1 MARKKDKEIQG
12 VTLDAAELS
21 AGASHRRVR
30 LTTEAEY
37 SPEWKCQY
45 CGKVL
50 ANETYYMKHSCR
62 EKQRAE
68 ELATPIGQ
76 AAYMF
81 YCDWMKAY
89 KRKAPSADTFAT
101 SRYYATF
108 VEFAKHVKKLNIGNP
123 SKFVEIMCQ
132 KDLSPM
138 LWRRDQCYSM
148 YLEWMDKSQDPLEQV
163 KVSIETL
170 IDIAEREE
178 VKIFSDI
185 FIHMGVRQISEQIR
199 LRKLSPWF
207 LFCSR
212 KFSEYLKSLSKEE
225 SLELS
230 AIINPAYWTTKL
242 QENKNLVKEI
252 MAINKEMGL

>member
-1 MARKKDKEIQG
+1 MARKEKETPS
-12 VTLDAAELS
+12 VVLDAEILS
-21 AGASHRRVR
+21 TGASHRRVR
-30 LTTEAEY
+30 RNTEEEFK
-37 SPEWKCQY
+37 PEWKCQY

-50 ANETYYMKHSCR
+50 ANETYYMKHNCR
-62 EKQRAE
+62 EKERTE

>member
-1 MARKKDKEIQG
+1 
-12 VTLDAAELS
+12 
-21 AGASHRRVR
+21 
-30 LTTEAEY
+30 
-37 SPEWKCQY
+37 
-45 CGKVL
+45 
-50 ANETYYMKHSCR
+50 MKHSCR

-225 SLELS
+225 TLELS
-230 AIINPAYWTTKL
+230 AIINPAYWTTAPTAHIHRRTCQFLEKRL
-242 QENKNLVKEI
+242 ETSKNSYKTASRSKNDYKRRHQSAVIWLWAPVSNGKS
-252 MAINKEMGL
+252 N